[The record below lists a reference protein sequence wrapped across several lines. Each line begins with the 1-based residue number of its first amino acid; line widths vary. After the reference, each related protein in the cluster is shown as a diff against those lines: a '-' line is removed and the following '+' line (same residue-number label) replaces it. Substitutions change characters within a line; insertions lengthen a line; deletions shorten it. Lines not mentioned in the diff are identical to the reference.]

1 MSDTDAHPGPSGGGR
16 YFGAIDQGTTSTR
29 AMRFGPD
36 RQLRTVLQ
44 LSHAMYRPAPDRV
57 EMDAAELAR
66 NVAACADA
74 LGGVEAVGLANQGES
89 CLAWDARTGEPLS
102 PVVSWQDGRTA
113 DTLRQMAAD
122 GLATE
127 VLARS
132 GLPLDPYFSAAKLGW
147 LLAELPAVAAAH
159 AGGRLRLGTSDAFLL
174 DTLAGR
180 FATDVATASRT
191 GLTSL
196 ATGNW
201 DPELCALFGVPI
213 ETLPPIL
220 PTLGDFG
227 TLAGRPVRAAIV
239 DQQAALYGHGCR
251 LPGELKLTLG
261 TGGFALAPCETAQR
275 LRAAAVGLVP
285 TVAWDLGDGPVHA
298 LDAAVPDVATALDWS
313 VHCGFAA
320 NVGACDPEAPLIAT
334 TGLVALP
341 LFTGLG
347 CPDWERGA
355 PPLILGYNPDT
366 SGADLARATL
376 EGVAWLCAPARLPRS
391 PLSSSRADRCGSM
404 AACRAMAH
412 SCRRSAICPDA
423 SWHPHPRPSAPAW
436 ARPCSPRAR
445 AARPSMISRPTA
457 PMYVR
462 PRPVPDAAHEA
473 LARALTLARHAAQTP
488 PDVPET
494 AHG

>member
-1 MSDTDAHPGPSGGGR
+1 
-16 YFGAIDQGTTSTR
+16 
-29 AMRFGPD
+29 MRFGPD

-376 EGVAWLCAPARLPRS
+376 EGVAWLCARALAAIASVVKPSGPVRVDGGVSRDGAFLQA
-391 PLSSSRADRCGSM
+391 LSDLSGREL
-404 AACRAMAH
+404 
-412 SCRRSAICPDA
+412 
-423 SWHPHPRPSAPAW
+423 APAPE
-436 ARPCSPRAR
+436 AERTGLGAALLAAR
-445 AARPSMISRPTA
+445 ACGAPEHDIETTA
-457 PMYVR
+457 PMHVR